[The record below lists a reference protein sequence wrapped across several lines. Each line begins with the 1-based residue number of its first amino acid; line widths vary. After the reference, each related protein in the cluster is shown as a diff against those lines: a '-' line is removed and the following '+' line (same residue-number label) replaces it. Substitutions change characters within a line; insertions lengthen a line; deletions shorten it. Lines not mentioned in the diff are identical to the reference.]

1 MTKQELKELINPE
14 HTAVIVIDLQNDFCH
29 SEGDMAK
36 SGRNVSLM
44 QQAAHNTQ
52 KFLPEVRKRK
62 VPVIFIRARHNEGTN
77 SPAWMRKRG
86 EKGSTTCMEGAWGE
100 DFFVVKPGEGEVVV
114 VKHRYSAFIGTD
126 LDLIL
131 RSQGIQ
137 TIILTG
143 VGTNVCVESTARD
156 GFQMDYD
163 IVLLSDCTG
172 SSTLESHQRALD
184 VLGQHFGYVFT
195 FRDILEAW
203 EKHK

>member
-1 MTKQELKELINPE
+1 MTGQELKELINPK
-14 HTAVIVIDLQNDFCH
+14 HTAVVVIDLQNDFCH
-29 SEGDMAK
+29 SDGDMAK
-36 SGRNVSLM
+36 SGRDVSLM

-62 VPVIFIRARHNEGTN
+62 VPVLFVRARHNHWTN

-86 EKGSTTCMEGAWGE
+86 EKGSSTCMEGEWGE
-100 DFFVVKPGEGEVVV
+100 DFFAVKPGEGEAVV

-137 TIILTG
+137 TVILTG

-172 SSTLESHQRALD
+172 SSTLESHKRALE
-184 VLGQHFGYVFT
+184 VLAQHFGYVLT
-195 FRDILEAW
+195 SKEILEAW
-203 EKHK
+203 GKG

>member
-1 MTKQELKELINPE
+1 MTNQEMKELINPE

-36 SGRNVSLM
+36 SGRDVSLM

-52 KFLPEVRKRK
+52 KFLPQVRKRK
-62 VPVIFIRARHNEGTN
+62 VPVIFVRAVHNYWTS

-86 EKGSTTCMEGAWGE
+86 EKGSSTCMEGSWGE
-100 DFFVVKPGEGEVVV
+100 KFFVVQPGEGEAIVT
-114 VKHRYSAFIGTD
+114 KHRYSAFIGTD

-137 TIILTG
+137 TLILTG

-172 SSTLESHQRALD
+172 SSTEESHNRALE
-184 VLGQHFGYVFT
+184 VLGQHFGYVVNSKNV
-195 FRDILEAW
+195 IEAW
-203 EKHK
+203 DRH

>member
-1 MTKQELKELINPE
+1 MTEQELKELINPG
-14 HTAVIVIDLQNDFCH
+14 HTAVVVIDLQNDFCH

-36 SGRNVSLM
+36 SGRDVSLM

-62 VPVIFIRARHNEGTN
+62 VPVIFVRARQNPWN
-77 SPAWMRKRG
+77 ISPAWMRKRG
-86 EKGSTTCMEGAWGE
+86 EKGSSACKEGEWGE
-100 DFFVVKPGEGEVVV
+100 DFFVVKPDEGEAVV

-137 TIILTG
+137 TVILTG
-143 VGTNVCVESTARD
+143 VGTHVCVESTARD

-172 SSTLESHQRALD
+172 SCPPESHNRALE
-184 VLGQHFGYVFT
+184 VLGQHFAHVVT
-195 FRDILEAW
+195 SKEILEAW
-203 EKHK
+203 GKG